1 MKPLITFE
9 YELDENDWVA
19 KRDDKVL
26 CRFAE
31 EHVNSMCIDHNCSF
45 IEACEILLGEI
56 FVDYFSNVDGIAE
69 RQIIRMIFH

>member
-1 MKPLITFE
+1 MNDLITYQ
-9 YELDENDWVA
+9 YEFDENSWVA
-19 KRDDKVL
+19 KRGDKIL

-31 EHVNSMCIDHNCSF
+31 EYVNNVSHERNCTY

-56 FVDYFSNVDGIAE
+56 FVRYFSRVDGIAE